1 MVSLHCHKRAAAR
14 PSTQNVGVGYVNP
27 NNRSAWTAAIAR
39 LSTTVKTLNIST
51 TYMTPA
57 LRQPGAACLMA
68 SGWTGSLIWRYLT
81 GAPITAT
88 TTDQLLNGDSGER
101 PNQVL
106 SNVYGSGFV
115 TGYLNPAAFAQVPV
129 GTYGNMGVYTIRGPG
144 VPEIDAAVYQDIS
157 RSGSASACQ
166 ARGEAFN
173 LPNNFLR
180 GNPSASITSPT
191 LGSINTAGNP
201 RIMQFSMKAVF

>member
-1 MVSLHCHKRAAAR
+1 MDRGDCAYDHR
-14 PSTQNVGVGYVNP
+14 QNV
-27 NNRSAWTAAIAR
+27 
-39 LSTTVKTLNIST
+39 NIST
-51 TYMTPA
+51 TYTTPSYTNR
-57 LRQPGAACLMA
+57 LVRTVA

-81 GAPITAT
+81 GGPITAT
-88 TTDQLLNGDSGER
+88 TTDQMLNGDTGTER

-106 SNVYGSGFV
+106 QNVYGSGFV

-129 GTYGNMGVYTIRGPG
+129 GTFGNMGVYTIRGPG
-144 VPEIDAAVYQDIS
+144 VPEVDAAVYRTFKI
-157 RSGSASACQ
+157 REWASLQ

-173 LPNNFLR
+173 IPNDFLR

-201 RIMQFSMKAVF
+201 RIMQFSMKVLF

>member
-1 MVSLHCHKRAAAR
+1 
-14 PSTQNVGVGYVNP
+14 
-27 NNRSAWTAAIAR
+27 
-39 LSTTVKTLNIST
+39 
-51 TYMTPA
+51 
-57 LRQPGAACLMA
+57 MA

-81 GAPITAT
+81 GGPITAT

-106 SNVYGSGFV
+106 SNVYGTGFL
-115 TGYLNPAAFAQVPV
+115 TGYLNPAAFVQVPV

-144 VPEIDAAVYQDIS
+144 VPEIDAAVYRTFKI
-157 RSGSASACQ
+157 REWASLQ

-173 LPNNFLR
+173 IPNDFLR

-191 LGSINTAGNP
+191 LGTINSFAAGSNP
-201 RIMQFSMKAVF
+201 RILQFSMKVLF